1 MRRGRMT
8 TEGERP
14 IQVPPEDQRVPA
26 EMRVTPTVEP
36 TVEIDEGTHLPP
48 EAAATLV
55 TRHEATDPRTP
66 TAEAPAASTGDSG
79 RAGVSYQAVAAAEAA
94 AEEASLPPAEM

>member
-14 IQVPPEDQRVPA
+14 SQVPPEDQRVPA

-55 TRHEATDPRTP
+55 TRHEATD
-66 TAEAPAASTGDSG
+66 AAAASQGDSG

-94 AEEASLPPAEM
+94 AEEASLPPAEMR